1 MKKVLFALLACG
13 FAIAAVAQERPL
25 VQVVRPVLQGEV
37 QCAPYFILTTNGG
50 SSSPHVIF
58 AYQKS
63 EGGTRGD
70 AVQQSLVTVQIRE
83 GSMPTYQKTV
93 DRQQEGALFLMS
105 QADYDR
111 SRGCLPVPT
120 KK

>member
-50 SSSPHVIF
+50 SSSPHVF
-58 AYQKS
+58 RLPEVRGRH
-63 EGGTRGD
+63 EGRRG
-70 AVQQSLVTVQIRE
+70 STVARD
-83 GSMPTYQKTV
+83 GP
-93 DRQQEGALFLMS
+93 DPR
-105 QADYDR
+105 R
-111 SRGCLPVPT
+111 
-120 KK
+120 